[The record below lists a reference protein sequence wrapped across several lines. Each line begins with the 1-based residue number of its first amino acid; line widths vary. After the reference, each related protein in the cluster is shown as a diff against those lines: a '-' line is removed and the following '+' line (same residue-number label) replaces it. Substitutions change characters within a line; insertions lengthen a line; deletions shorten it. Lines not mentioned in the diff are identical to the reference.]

1 MYYKVLNI
9 MDVAKLLKALDNE
22 ENSKFLNLNTQKINE
37 MKKEILSELHLSKE
51 EIKGL
56 LQKLKEYAYVD
67 EMTELRYGAFVR
79 WIPIKDP
86 ENVHLAA
93 GGILCEINVTD
104 DGISL
109 TCKNF
114 ANKYYRIKMEECLVF
129 QKFTSQELVLL
140 SALDHLSK

>member
-1 MYYKVLNI
+1 MYYKVLNR

-67 EMTELRYGAFVR
+67 EMSELRYGAFVR

-114 ANKYYRIKMEECLVF
+114 ANKYYRIKMEEFLIF
-129 QKFTSQELVLL
+129 QKLTSQELVLL